1 MRRTRVKICGITT
14 SEDARLACLSGAD
27 SIGLNFFSKS
37 KRKVSLCDAKK
48 IAGLVPPF
56 VSRVGLFVNPSA
68 AYVKEVIESVP
79 LDILQFHGQES
90 SDFCGAFGMPYI
102 KALPALDPTQI
113 SGDAT
118 NFGSA
123 AAILLDTSI
132 DKKFGGT
139 GVAFDWNIVPEL
151 NQPIIIA
158 GGLNS
163 DNVCQAISMTRPY
176 AVDVSSGVEGNGKRK
191 DYEMMKKF
199 VFEVGKADRF
209 LS

>member
-14 SEDARLACLSGAD
+14 SEDAKLACLSGAD
-27 SIGLNFFSKS
+27 SIGLNFYPKS
-37 KRKVSLCDAKK
+37 KRKVSLRDARE
-48 IAGLVPPF
+48 IAGSVPPF

-68 AYVKEVIESVP
+68 ANVEEVIESVP

-90 SDFCGAFGMPYI
+90 SDFCGTFGMPYI
-102 KALPALDPTQI
+102 KALPALDPAQI

-118 NFGSA
+118 DFGSA
-123 AAILLDTSI
+123 VAILLDTSI

-151 NQPIIIA
+151 DKPVIIA

-163 DNVCQAISMTRPY
+163 ENVCQAISMTRPY
-176 AVDVSSGVEGNGKRK
+176 AVDVSSGVEGNGDRK
-191 DYEMMKKF
+191 DYEMMKEF
-199 VFEVGKADRF
+199 AFEVSKADRV